1 MRHLPSWDV
10 PGVGGR
16 RRGEEGHRERLGGR
30 RGPTH
35 QGPPGRNHDS
45 STLHSL
51 GSRGPTGDK
60 GRMKSAS
67 GFSEHRRET
76 IFFPRSFHVG
86 VTQPLAN
93 TAPLRSLAACGGAGC
108 PTGGH
113 TGKAC
118 ALRASAAGRRLRSK
132 AAGPGPASPCCATGQ
147 KPFVF
152 SSNSWA
158 LTPAC
163 SSARA
168 GELGDR
174 EKRHPPAD
182 SPRPPLPHAAGPHRP
197 DRNVFFSPNS
207 ARTGPASGPPRGR
220 RAPSRAFSPPLPSP
234 SLSGQAGSA
243 SSRRSRTPVGPT
255 RPAPLRLPAC
265 LAACRKSG
273 VRTYNLGGRK
283 SV

>member
-1 MRHLPSWDV
+1 M
-10 PGVGGR
+10 
-16 RRGEEGHRERLGGR
+16 
-30 RGPTH
+30 
-35 QGPPGRNHDS
+35 
-45 STLHSL
+45 
-51 GSRGPTGDK
+51 
-60 GRMKSAS
+60 
-67 GFSEHRRET
+67 
-76 IFFPRSFHVG
+76 
-86 VTQPLAN
+86 AN
-93 TAPLRSLAACGGAGC
+93 AAPLRSLAACGGAGC

-118 ALRASAAGRRLRSK
+118 AVRASATGWRLRSK

-147 KPFVF
+147 NPFVF

-182 SPRPPLPHAAGPHRP
+182 SPRPPLPHVAGPHRP
-197 DRNVFFSPNS
+197 DRNVFFSPSS

-265 LAACRKSG
+265 LTACRKSG

-283 SV
+283 SDEKTRFPGVTYVRGGEVPGGCDVASPGGWPWRLRRPGAALPAERTGRHQPRGRAAGVSGRARGRRQGKWREVSLLRVNGRL